1 MLNNK
6 EDVFMAKKKQKI
18 NVKDL
23 TLKQLREALVNATG
37 ATKQQIVNEIAR
49 RSK

>member
-1 MLNNK
+1 
-6 EDVFMAKKKQKI
+6 MAKKKQKV
-18 NVKDL
+18 NVKAL

-37 ATKQQIVNEIAR
+37 HRKQQIINEIAR

>member
-1 MLNNK
+1 MP
-6 EDVFMAKKKQKI
+6 KKKQKI
-18 NVKDL
+18 NEKSM

-37 ATKQQIVNEIAR
+37 HTKQQIVNEIAR